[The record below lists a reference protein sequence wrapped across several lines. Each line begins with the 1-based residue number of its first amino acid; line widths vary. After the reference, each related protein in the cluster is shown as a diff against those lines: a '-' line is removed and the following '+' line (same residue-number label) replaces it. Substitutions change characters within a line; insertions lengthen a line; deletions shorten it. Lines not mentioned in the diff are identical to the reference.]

1 MFNSKKNGGF
11 LLMEA
16 LVGMALVAI
25 AAAGMGRILH
35 HSMRSSK
42 ASALRFNYQ
51 MLSTAWRDRLLS
63 VSFQHPWV
71 QEGDHL
77 YQEGKVTCSWRVTA
91 LSPELKRIALI
102 VQEGEWKADCR
113 FIKSLYLHDGK
124 DDAESITTESRGG
137 ES

>member
-1 MFNSKKNGGF
+1 
-11 LLMEA
+11 MEA

-51 MLSTAWRDRLLS
+51 MISTAWRDRLLS

-71 QEGDHL
+71 QEGEHL
-77 YQEGKVTCSWRVTA
+77 YQEGTVTCSWRVTT
-91 LSPELKRIALI
+91 LSPELKRIFLI
-102 VQEGEWKADCR
+102 VQEGEWESGCR
-113 FIKSLYLHDGK
+113 FIKSLYLHNGK
-124 DDAESITTESRGG
+124 DDAETITTESDGG